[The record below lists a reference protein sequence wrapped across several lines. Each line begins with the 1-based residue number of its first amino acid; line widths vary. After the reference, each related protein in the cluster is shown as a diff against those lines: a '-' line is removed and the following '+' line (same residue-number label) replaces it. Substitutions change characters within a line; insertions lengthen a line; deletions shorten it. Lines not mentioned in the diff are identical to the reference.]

1 MLKLLFVLPLLLL
14 LALLPQ
20 GTSAPATQT
29 AQPIQAAQPA
39 PPDQAAAPAQA
50 SPPDQA
56 APVDQAAAPAAA
68 VPANNPVKP
77 TAESQAHA
85 AATFKIDCAMCHG
98 ENGNGKGDLVSDMG
112 LSMKD
117 LREPATLEGKTD
129 GDIYTIIH
137 DGKGKMPAEGDRAK
151 PDDIWNLV
159 ILVRGFA
166 KK

>member
-1 MLKLLFVLPLLLL
+1 MLKLLFVLPPLLL

-20 GTSAPATQT
+20 EPAAPA
-29 AQPIQAAQPA
+29 AQAAPPAQAAQPA
-39 PPDQAAAPAQA
+39 PVDQSAPPAQA
-50 SPPDQA
+50 APPDQA
-56 APVDQAAAPAAA
+56 ASPAAA

-77 TAESQAHA
+77 TTESQTHA

-117 LREPATLEGKTD
+117 LRDPATLEGKTD
-129 GDIYTIIH
+129 GEIYTIIH

-159 ILVRGFA
+159 ILVRSFA

>member
-1 MLKLLFVLPLLLL
+1 MPKLLFVLSPLLF

-20 GTSAPATQT
+20 EPAAPAAQT
-29 AQPIQAAQPA
+29 AQPAQAGQPAQPPDQPA
-39 PPDQAAAPAQA
+39 PPAEAP
-50 SPPDQA
+50 SP
-56 APVDQAAAPAAA
+56 DQAAAPAAA

-77 TAESQAHA
+77 TAESQEHA
-85 AATFKIDCAMCHG
+85 AATYKIDCAMCHG

-129 GDIYTIIH
+129 GELYTIIH